1 MERRLHPSSEV
12 HTTSQIN
19 PLLAMATALV
29 PILPKAHEPGDDM
42 SVTSDAE
49 GSLEEV
55 KTTGGGKMGRS
66 QKKYLHDKDSEEY
79 KKRRERNNV
88 AVRKSRDKSRWKTQQ
103 TLDKINEL
111 KAENSKLEGKV
122 SLLSKELSVLKD
134 LFLSHAEELP
144 DPSTTF
150 GLFNS
155 GASSKLVAEPTVIEN
170 SGSKLIVANTIELSV
185 DGENV
190 STILGESNDTIE
202 ILPVQAA
209 HVLSTL
215 SQVAQ
220 QVILSESS
228 G

>member
-1 MERRLHPSSEV
+1 
-12 HTTSQIN
+12 
-19 PLLAMATALV
+19 MAALV
-29 PILPKAHEPGDDM
+29 PILPKEPEPGKDTGTTNEDKGTSEEAK
-42 SVTSDAE
+42 SV
-49 GSLEEV
+49 
-55 KTTGGGKMGRS
+55 GGGKMGRP
-66 QKKYLHDKDSEEY
+66 QKKYLYDKGSEEY

-88 AVRKSRDKSRWKTQQ
+88 AVRKSRDKSRLKTQQ

-111 KAENSKLEGKV
+111 KVENAKLEGKV
-122 SLLSKELSVLKD
+122 QLLSKELSVLKD

-155 GASSKLVAEPTVIEN
+155 GASSKLSEPSVIEN

-190 STILGESNDTIE
+190 TTILTEGSNPIE
-202 ILPVQAA
+202 IQA
-209 HVLSTL
+209 LSTL
-215 SQVAQ
+215 SSLGHQIVLTEA
-220 QVILSESS
+220 S